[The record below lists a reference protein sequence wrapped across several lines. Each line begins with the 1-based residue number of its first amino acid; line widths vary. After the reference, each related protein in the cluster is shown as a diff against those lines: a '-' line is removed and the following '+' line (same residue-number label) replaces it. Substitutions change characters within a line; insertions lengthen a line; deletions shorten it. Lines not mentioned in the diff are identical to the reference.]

1 MSLEWIRQAQHAGIE
16 QGAGSGDLLDCAMA
30 LAGVGAWCCDL
41 ADDTLHWTSGTYDLF
56 GLPRGARIDRR
67 DTLSMYG
74 EESRATMER
83 LRTDAIA
90 RCRPFTL
97 DARIVRTDGAER
109 WMRLTADV
117 ACNGRRPVRL
127 YGLKQDI
134 TEDKARLETMRRIA
148 EQDPLTGLA
157 NRQLFQS
164 RFLDCAAP
172 MTPLGALILFDI
184 DGFKQINDRHGH
196 AAGDACLE
204 SVADRLCAGFSD
216 ALMVARIG
224 GDEFAVL
231 TGPGSPD
238 KPLQQRVERG
248 LERLSMPIIWGD
260 KLLRLSASAGI
271 AETLDPH
278 AFDAEA
284 LFAAA
289 DAALYAAKH
298 AGRNRVHQAMPE
310 TPRAFLVKRAAHGS
324 ANRHRA

>member
-1 MSLEWIRQAQHAGIE
+1 MGNRAVSLEWIRQAQHAGTK

-67 DTLSMYG
+67 DTVSMYS
-74 EESRATMER
+74 EESRANMER
-83 LRTDAIA
+83 LRAEAIA
-90 RCRPFTL
+90 RRQPFTL
-97 DARIVRTDGAER
+97 DARIVRADGAER
-109 WMRLTADV
+109 WMRLTANV
-117 ACNGRRPVRL
+117 ACNGHRPVRL

-164 RFLDCAAP
+164 RFLNCAAP

-184 DGFKQINDRHGH
+184 DGFKQINDRYGH

-231 TGPGSPD
+231 TRPGNPHSP
-238 KPLQQRVERG
+238 LHQQVEHR
-248 LERLSMPIIWGD
+248 LTHLSMPILWGGQ
-260 KLLRLSASAGI
+260 LLHLSASAGI
-271 AETLDPH
+271 AETRDPYG
-278 AFDAEA
+278 FDADA

-298 AGRNRVHQAMPE
+298 AGRNRVRRALPE
-310 TPRAFLVKRAAHGS
+310 MARAFM
-324 ANRHRA
+324 